1 MNKLMKFVGNILE
14 TLRRHNSSSSDQLEV
29 ESLVARGKCNRDAC
43 ESELGLYITLVFIFV
58 LLGTSKR

>member
-1 MNKLMKFVGNILE
+1 MKFVGDLLE

-43 ESELGLYITLVFIFV
+43 ESELGFV
-58 LLGTSKR
+58 YYLNFYFFFTRD